1 MRRGP
6 GSRKRPGQR
15 PGWISLEDLGRYG
28 ELSSWVLGTAGVLI
42 LGIWGGSAA
51 DRRFGT
57 SPWLTLA
64 GTLLAVLWAVSS
76 LIREVLRLQDRRR
89 R

>member
-1 MRRGP
+1 M
-6 GSRKRPGQR
+6 
-15 PGWISLEDLGRYG
+15 
-28 ELSSWVLGTAGVLI
+28 SSWVLGTAGVLV

-57 SPWLTLA
+57 APWLTLA
-64 GTLLAVLWAVSS
+64 GTLLAVLWAMGS
-76 LIREVLRLQDRRR
+76 LVREVLRLQDRRR

>member
-1 MRRGP
+1 MRRERGP
-6 GSRKRPGQR
+6 RRRS
-15 PGWISLEDLGRYG
+15 GWPSLQDLGRYG
-28 ELSSWVLGTAGVLI
+28 ELSSWVLGTAGVLV

-57 SPWLTLA
+57 APWLTLA

-76 LIREVLRLQDRRR
+76 LIHEVLRLQDRGRR
-89 R
+89 